1 MFPPPQALEAAEEK
15 LDEKIDKLDKLDED
29 DVERL
34 RRQRLDQLKR
44 AQKQR
49 QQWSAQGHGDYTE
62 IVDEKTFFG
71 DLKKEQR
78 AVVHFYRSAT
88 RRCEI
93 VDSHLATLARKH
105 VETRFIKVN
114 AEKSPFLCERLKI
127 WMLPTIVLIKEGRT
141 DHSIVGFEEL
151 GGRDSFTTEDL
162 ERLLLKHEVVL
173 EQFCS

>member
-1 MFPPPQALEAAEEK
+1 MSFTSRFL
-15 LDEKIDKLDKLDED
+15 L
-29 DVERL
+29 
-34 RRQRLDQLKR
+34 
-44 AQKQR
+44 
-49 QQWSAQGHGDYTE
+49 
-62 IVDEKTFFG
+62 
-71 DLKKEQR
+71 
-78 AVVHFYRSAT
+78 
-88 RRCEI
+88 RCEI

-162 ERLLLKHEVVL
+162 ERLLLKHEVIL